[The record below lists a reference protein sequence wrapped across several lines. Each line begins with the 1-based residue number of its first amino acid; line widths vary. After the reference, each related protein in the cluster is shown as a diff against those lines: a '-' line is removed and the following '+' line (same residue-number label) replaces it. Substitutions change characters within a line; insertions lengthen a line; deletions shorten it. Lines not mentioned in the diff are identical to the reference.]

1 MRKRVLRTY
10 VFSTALILNAFTAPP
25 VWAEPKLQAVKPC
38 AVTTERPCLD
48 SITATNANGEVTNAI
63 LLMESRRFPLSY
75 AGQFTESVDTYEWRI
90 PGTKHQNGNDRI
102 SVGLMYFPYGAK
114 YCWLENQCMTGV
126 DELILHAVG
135 AWWDSQAPVVEFPH
149 KPSNFMCGTKA
160 NPSLCGLGWGT
171 DKRFQYSFNI
181 KTGNDFK
188 FSHANGEALDG
199 SITESTT
206 KDNENILTFTG
217 KPVDV
222 SFVFTTDLN
231 PSTIY
236 TQPKA
241 DVTLAH
247 LNAYIQSTRSDQ
259 SKWLE
264 RCDFGRGMSL
274 WYSGQL
280 ISLPAWYPED
290 QAVGIRIAS
299 AHLRVDGTN
308 NIGAF
313 NISVPLETAKCLW
326 GVDLSKAVTAFVSA
340 SYADSGTPEIVTTST
355 SVSKGFFNI
364 KASGFHF
371 SSPTFKVRL
380 NQVQS
385 LKSNE
390 SGLPIAASASPS
402 PKPISVKKTSITC
415 TKGKTTKKVTAI
427 NPKCPTGYKKK

>member
-1 MRKRVLRTY
+1 MRKRLFGIY
-10 VFSTALILNAFTAPP
+10 ALSTALILHVFTVPP
-25 VWAEPKLQAVKPC
+25 VQAEPKLQAVKPC
-38 AVTTERPCLD
+38 AMTTERPCLD
-48 SITATNANGEVTNAI
+48 SITATNASGEITKAI
-63 LLMESRRFPLSY
+63 LLTETRRYPLSY
-75 AGQFTESVDTYEWRI
+75 AGQFTESIDNYEWRI
-90 PGTKHQNGNDRI
+90 PGTKHENGNDRI
-102 SVGLMYFPYGAK
+102 SVNIMYFPYGAK

-135 AWWDSQAPVVEFPH
+135 SWWDKQAPVVEFPH

-181 KTGNDFK
+181 KTGKDFK

-199 SITESTT
+199 SITEFTN
-206 KDNENILTFTG
+206 KDNENVITFSG

-231 PSTIY
+231 PNTIY

-264 RCDFGRGMSL
+264 RCDYGRGMSL

-290 QAVGIRIAS
+290 QAVGISIAS
-299 AHLRVDGTN
+299 AHLRVDGTDN
-308 NIGAF
+308 VGAF

-326 GVDLSKAVTAFVSA
+326 GVDLSKAVTAYVSA
-340 SYADSGTPEIVTTST
+340 SYADSGAPEIVTTT
-355 SVSKGFFNI
+355 TNVSNGNFNI

-371 SSPTFKVRL
+371 SSPSFRVK
-380 NQVQS
+380 
-385 LKSNE
+385 LKQGSE
-390 SGLPIAASASPS
+390 IPTVASSTTE
-402 PKPISVKKTSITC
+402 PKAEPAIVKKLTITC
-415 TKGKTTKKVTAI
+415 AKGKTTKKVTAVK
-427 NPKCPTGYKKK
+427 PKCPAGYKKK